1 MWRDPVVEEVRNI
14 REARARKFNYDL
26 QAIYREIKKQEKTSG
41 RKLISFPPRRMET
54 VDQPE

>member
-14 REARARKFNYDL
+14 REAHARKFNYDL

-41 RKLISFPPRRMET
+41 RKFISFPPRRMET